1 MFWLRWIFFSSPLWL
16 GFGGAWLFRTVSDF
30 QLMRESDAFVHAI
43 NAPVGF
49 VSPLAPADG
58 IEGEV
63 AGLLFEP
70 LLRRDE
76 QRNLRPNL
84 LERWTSRAVV
94 TIRCESE
101 EAAGEAEARI
111 LAGEAPRRGPRPIA
125 VERTGSVINAA
136 FEGMEKDLAAPLL
149 EALPEN
155 LLGDYLLVRVKAD
168 HSVEKL
174 VNAWLEGSVEKGQ
187 VRMLEFTSDREANL
201 FVRGETDRAIADLRL
216 YLESNPAT
224 RPVLEEVGKRCH
236 TSASEMLL
244 DLRPGV
250 TWHDGTPFTSADV
263 VFSFEALTAPDSPL
277 PLAGSFQFVESLEA
291 ISPLR
296 LRLRCRELPGSMLE
310 SWERLP
316 LLPAHLLAGA
326 KGEDAAAAH
335 GRYLEE
341 PVGLGP
347 YRLERRRADG
357 GVELVAHPGYHLGA
371 PREPRLRYRRFHS
384 LESILL
390 ALRSGALDAI
400 EPDERFTDWSE
411 RNPGT
416 VETIRDIPRFQ
427 HLVVWNLERAPFDR
441 LEVRAALA
449 RAAHPGELLEDRA
462 TEFESPVTS
471 LFFPASPHVA
481 EPFLLPLHDP
491 RGAGNLLEE
500 AGFTLDGESD
510 LRKDAKGKPIA
521 FSLVVNAANAGHL
534 RLARGLAEQWAAV
547 GVEARVE
554 PLPWDEIVAN
564 RLPRREFEA
573 VLLSWELP
581 LGRDRRELWHS
592 SAAAPGGGNPSG
604 LRDAEVDAIL
614 DRLRAESD
622 PVKLTES
629 TAALHR
635 ALARLQPAL
644 FLCDSGRIVTVK
656 KGAIAMRPP
665 GSDAPVPVTVGKGGL
680 RDSRPWWVKAAEPV
694 P

>member
-30 QLMRESDAFVHAI
+30 QLVRESDAFVHAI

-49 VSPLAPADG
+49 VSPLTPADG
-58 IEGEV
+58 IEGEI

-76 QRNLRPNL
+76 QLNLRPNL
-84 LERWTSRAVV
+84 LERWTSRTVV

-125 VERTGSVINAA
+125 LERSGSVINAA
-136 FEGMEKDLAAPLL
+136 FEGMKKDLEAALL
-149 EALPEN
+149 EALPEE
-155 LLGDYLLVRVKAD
+155 LLGDYRLVRVKAD

-174 VNAWLEGSVEKGQ
+174 VNAWLDASVEKGQ
-187 VRMLEFTSDREANL
+187 VRMLEFNGDREANL
-201 FVRGETDRAIADLRL
+201 FVRGETDRALADLRL

-224 RPVLEEVGKRCH
+224 HPVLEEAGKRCH

-250 TWHDGTPFTSADV
+250 MWHDGTPFTSADV
-263 VFSFEALTAPDSPL
+263 VFSFDTLTAPGSPL
-277 PLAGSFQFVESLEA
+277 PLAGSFQFVESLVA

-296 LRLRCRELPGSMLE
+296 LRLRCGDLPGSMLE

-316 LLPAHLLAGA
+316 LLPAHLLSGA
-326 KGEDAAAAH
+326 KGADAAAAYE
-335 GRYLEE
+335 RYLEE

-347 YRLERRRADG
+347 YRIERRRSDG
-357 GVELVAHPGYHLGA
+357 GVELVAHSGYHLGT
-371 PREPRLRYRRFHS
+371 PQEPRLRYRRFHS

-390 ALRSGALDAI
+390 ALRSGTLDAI

-416 VETIRDIPRFQ
+416 VETIRDVARFQ
-427 HLVVWNLERAPFDR
+427 HLVVWNLERTPFDR
-441 LEVRAALA
+441 LEVRTALA
-449 RAAHPGELLEDRA
+449 RAANPAELLEDRT
-462 TEFESPVTS
+462 TEFETPVTS

-500 AGFTLDGESD
+500 AGFTLDEGSD
-510 LRKDAKGKPIA
+510 LRKDSGGKPLA
-521 FSLVVNAANAGHL
+521 FSLMVNAANAGHL

-547 GVEARVE
+547 GVEARIE
-554 PLPWDEIVAN
+554 ALPWNEIVAN
-564 RLPRREFEA
+564 RLPRREFDA

-592 SAAAPGGGNPSG
+592 SAAGPGGGNLSG

-622 PVKLTES
+622 PVKITES
-629 TAALHR
+629 TGALHR
-635 ALARLQPAL
+635 TLARLQPSL
-644 FLCDSGRIVTVK
+644 FLCDSGRIVTCR
-656 KGAIAMRPP
+656 KGAVAMRPP

-680 RDSRPWWVKAAEPV
+680 RDSRPWWVKTAEPV